1 MTKDDIIRMAREAGF
16 ERVVAIH
23 PDGSKTVTVA
33 PVPELKA
40 FANLVAAHKAEVIT
54 AEAYRCGYKDG
65 MEAAAVICEN
75 VDKSTHP
82 ADLANAIRARGN
94 T

>member
-1 MTKDDIIRMAREAGF
+1 MTKDDIIRMANKAGLYTHKD
-16 ERVVAIH
+16 VQ
-23 PDGSKTVTVA
+23 
-33 PVPELKA
+33 PEILA
-40 FANLVAAHKAEVIT
+40 FAALVAAHKAEIIT

-65 MEAAAVICEN
+65 TKAAAIVCEN

-82 ADLANAIRARGN
+82 ADLAAAIRARGN

>member
-1 MTKDDIIRMAREAGF
+1 MTKKELIRMAREAGF
-16 ERVVAIH
+16 EGMTDH
-23 PDGSKTVTVA
+23 PA
-33 PVPELKA
+33 LMR
-40 FANLVAAHKAEVIT
+40 FANLVAAHKAEIIT

-65 MEAAAVICEN
+65 IKAAAIVCEN

-82 ADLANAIRARGN
+82 ADLAAAIRARGN

>member
-1 MTKDDIIRMAREAGF
+1 MTQDDIIDMAQEAGF
-16 ERVVAIH
+16 VEYELD
-23 PDGSKTVTVA
+23 DGTTNA
-33 PVPELKA
+33 FDIRYQR

-65 MEAAAVICEN
+65 IKAAAIVCEN

-82 ADLANAIRARGN
+82 ADLAAAIRARGN